1 MKKNLILL
9 TGIVFLITILV
20 AGSCRNGNKQNS
32 PTKEE
37 NDTAEVVDDS
47 TTVRIYLK
55 DILIDGSMHLEM
67 YDSKKPGCEVID
79 NLVTVVYPGDTVI
92 FKKAHKSNVDEVID
106 IRLVEEDVKIFSVG
120 DREDRGLYV
129 LEIDPNAIPDTVKY
143 EIVFTVKKD
152 TTTWTIDPYLRI
164 PPQSGGGEDED

>member
-1 MKKNLILL
+1 MKKNLTFL

-20 AGSCRNGNKQNS
+20 AGSCGNSKKQKES
-32 PTKEE
+32 PVAGILK
-37 NDTAEVVDDS
+37 DS
-47 TTVRIYLK
+47 TKVDIYLK

-67 YDSKKPGCEVID
+67 YDSKKPDCEVID
-79 NLVTVVYPGDTVI
+79 NLVTVVYPGYTVTW
-92 FKKAHKSNVDEVID
+92 KKAHDSEIVDVLLIRPID
-106 IRLVEEDVKIFSVG
+106 DDGKIFSKGVMQV
-120 DREDRGLYV
+120 ESLWTLV
-129 LEIDPNAIPDTVKY
+129 IPDSAKTDTVKY